1 MTLKLIVNQL
11 FQEAVTAHQE
21 GKLEEAEK
29 LYREILE
36 TEPTQI
42 DANHNLGLLLI
53 SLNKSAEAIPLLKIA
68 VETNP
73 SIEQFWVSY
82 TTALIN
88 EKQFEEAES
97 CCRKAIKQK
106 VNSAKIY
113 FNLGITL
120 NELGRLEESEESY
133 KIAIELKPEFAEAYH
148 NLGNILKKLSRL
160 DEAEIYYRK
169 AIELKTNYTD
179 AHNNL
184 SITLRELGRLD
195 EAETSCKK
203 AIKLNPNFVNAH
215 VNLKSILKYKELLFK
230 IDQQKI
236 TNQNSIKKQD
246 TQKTLKLNTFVS
258 NRAVETDLIK
268 DLYKIKF
275 TEISKKDTG
284 PFFGSGKVSNF
295 NLFENDYLSLKAVE
309 KDLIKI
315 MCHAVGSDVFIMD
328 SFLNILS
335 ANSGSNY
342 HSHLGNFDV
351 NNNLINQKYS
361 LQYYLSVGDQNCENP
376 GVFKLKN
383 PFEEILPTNGMIT
396 IIPAGRSHSA
406 TYNGK
411 KDRVMIGVNFY
422 GLI

>member
-1 MTLKLIVNQL
+1 MEPTINQL
-11 FQEAVTAHQE
+11 HKRAITAHQE

-29 LYREILE
+29 LYKKILE

-42 DANHNLGLLLI
+42 DANHNLGLIKI
-53 SLNKSAEAIPLLKIA
+53 SQNKSAEAIPLLKIA

-73 SIEQFWVSY
+73 SMEQFWVSY

-133 KIAIELKPEFAEAYH
+133 KIAIELKSDYAEAYN
-148 NLGNILKKLSRL
+148 NLANILKKLERL
-160 DEAEIYYRK
+160 DEAEINYRK
-169 AIELKTNYTD
+169 AIELKANYID

-184 SITLRELGRLD
+184 SIMLRELGKLD

-258 NRAVETDLIK
+258 NRAVETDLIE

-275 TEISKKDTG
+275 TEISKRDTG
-284 PFFGSGKVSNF
+284 PFFGSGKISNF

-315 MCHAVGSDVFIMD
+315 MCRAVGSDVFIMD

-342 HSHLGNFDV
+342 HLHLGNFDK
-351 NNNLINQKYS
+351 NKNLINQKYS

-383 PFEEILPTNGMIT
+383 PVEEILPTNGMII

-411 KDRVMIGVNFY
+411 KDRMMIGVNFY

>member
-1 MTLKLIVNQL
+1 MNNQTLKQAI
-11 FQEAVTAHQE
+11 TAHQE
-21 GKLEEAEK
+21 GKIDEAEH
-29 LYREILE
+29 LYQKILKSQ
-36 TEPTQI
+36 PMHV
-42 DANHNLGLLLI
+42 DVNHNLGIIKILQ
-53 SLNKSAEAIPLLKIA
+53 NKSAEALPLLKVA

-88 EKQFEEAES
+88 EKQFEEAEAY
-97 CCRKAIKQK
+97 CRKAIKQK
-106 VNSAKIY
+106 LNSAKIY
-113 FNLGITL
+113 FNLAITL
-120 NELGRLEESEESY
+120 NKLGRLEESEESY
-133 KIAIELKPEFAEAYH
+133 KIAIELKSDYAEAYN
-148 NLGNILKKLSRL
+148 NLANILKKLERL
-160 DEAEIYYRK
+160 DEAEINYRK
-169 AIELKTNYTD
+169 AIELKANYID

-184 SITLRELGRLD
+184 SIMLRELGKLD

-203 AIKLNPNFVNAH
+203 AIELNSNFVDAH

-275 TEISKKDTG
+275 TEVSKKDTG
-284 PFFGSGKVSNF
+284 PFFGSGKISNF
-295 NLFENDYLSLKAVE
+295 NLFENDCLSLKAVE

-315 MCHAVGSDVFIMD
+315 MCRAVGSDVFIMD

-342 HSHLGNFDV
+342 HLHLGNFDK
-351 NNNLINQKYS
+351 NKNLINQKYS

-383 PFEEILPTNGMIT
+383 PVEEILPTNGMII

-411 KDRVMIGVNFY
+411 KDRMMIGVNFY